1 MSFLKSA
8 GGFLGA
14 VAGGAV
20 NQVKEANEKSQ
31 QFQDEYANYSEDELF
46 DALVRATKRKQIVEG
61 GAIRTLLRKNYGYDA
76 ESISQAVRSRM

>member
-1 MSFLKSA
+1 MSFLKSV
-8 GGFLGA
+8 GGFLGE

-20 NQVKEANEKSQ
+20 NQMKEANEKSK
-31 QFQDEYANYSEDELF
+31 QFKDQYSDCSEDELL

-61 GAIRTLLRKNYGYDA
+61 GAIRTLLKTQHGYDE